1 MNKFDEQV
9 LVVERSKFLHEALHG
24 FKPIEQFQNE
34 LWDMLHNIEVKRR
47 GDVENDPTYK
57 QLISYVVVQND
68 KGETLVYTRLKGGG
82 EIRLHGSSSV
92 GIGGHM
98 NPVEDAEGHVLLFE
112 NTYRELEEEIGVLP
126 DDLRLIGVINDD
138 TNEVGQVHIGL
149 VYLANIGDQDIYITE
164 TDTLEVEFTNR
175 FNGYHF
181 ETWSQLLKEAHVI

>member
-1 MNKFDEQV
+1 
-9 LVVERSKFLHEALHG
+9 
-24 FKPIEQFQNE
+24 
-34 LWDMLHNIEVKRR
+34 
-47 GDVENDPTYK
+47 
-57 QLISYVVVQND
+57 
-68 KGETLVYTRLKGGG
+68 
-82 EIRLHGSSSV
+82 
-92 GIGGHM
+92 M

-149 VYLANIGDQDIYITE
+149 VYLANIGDQNIYITE

-181 ETWSQLLKEAHVI
+181 ETWSQLLKDAHVI